1 MMDTSATVEQD
12 EIGQPVKRRGFA
24 TSSEAARFL
33 RVTRQH
39 VSKLVSENKIPH
51 QRFGRSLRIPWVW
64 VRKVDREIETRT
76 ATGDMRR

>member
-1 MMDTSATVEQD
+1 MMDTTTATIEQD

-39 VSKLVSENKIPH
+39 VSKLVSEKKIPA
-51 QRFGRSLRIPWVW
+51 QRFGRSLRIPWQW
-64 VRKVDREIETRT
+64 LLEQERCGK
-76 ATGDMRR
+76 